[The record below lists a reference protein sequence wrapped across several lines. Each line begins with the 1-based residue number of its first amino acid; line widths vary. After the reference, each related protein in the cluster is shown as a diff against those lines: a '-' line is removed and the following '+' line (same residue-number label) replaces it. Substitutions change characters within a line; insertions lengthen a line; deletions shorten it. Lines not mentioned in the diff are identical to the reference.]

1 MSVQGWP
8 TNNQT
13 LKMPGGLAVQESSAY
28 QVRPRVGRRIG
39 RFLDTVATLH
49 FKSRPFSGRRGG
61 GGRDEQSEDSQ
72 NVGRP
77 RSSRFGRPPGP
88 PERGP
93 SKRKTLSLGGPA
105 LRCTARVFRCSVPP
119 ESGPK
124 FRKTQKLRGGFAL
137 EEASDFQARR
147 LADRSFRRLNNAGWP
162 CLEEPSEIQV
172 RGLADRNT
180 GRR

>member
-1 MSVQGWP
+1 
-8 TNNQT
+8 
-13 LKMPGGLAVQESSAY
+13 MPPFGLSEVSGAPGSAYPSSAGGPLNRDRLPTAT
-28 QVRPRVGRRIG
+28 VESRPRC
-39 RFLDTVATLH
+39 
-49 FKSRPFSGRRGG
+49 
-61 GGRDEQSEDSQ
+61 
-72 NVGRP
+72 
-77 RSSRFGRPPGP
+77 SRFGRPPGP
-88 PERGP
+88 PESGP

>member
-13 LKMPGGLAVQESSAY
+13 LKMPGGLAVQEYSAY

-39 RFLDTVATLH
+39 RFLDTAATSH

-61 GGRDEQSEDSQ
+61 GEQSEDSQ

-77 RSSRFGRPPGP
+77 RCSRFGRPPGP
-88 PERGP
+88 PESGP
-93 SKRKTLSLGGPA
+93 SKRKTLNLGGPA
-105 LRCTARVFRCSVPP
+105 LRCTARVFRCSAPP

-124 FRKTQKLRGGFAL
+124 FRKTQQLGGFAL
-137 EEASDFQARR
+137 EESSDFQARR
-147 LADRSFRRLNNAGWP
+147 LADRSFRRLNNAGWL

-172 RGLADRNT
+172 RGLAGRNT

>member
-61 GGRDEQSEDSQ
+61 GGGGRTIGRLSKCWAAPQFKIRQTARSAGEWAKQAEDS
-72 NVGRP
+72 
-77 RSSRFGRPPGP
+77 
-88 PERGP
+88 
-93 SKRKTLSLGGPA
+93 
-105 LRCTARVFRCSVPP
+105 
-119 ESGPK
+119 
-124 FRKTQKLRGGFAL
+124 
-137 EEASDFQARR
+137 
-147 LADRSFRRLNNAGWP
+147 
-162 CLEEPSEIQV
+162 
-172 RGLADRNT
+172 
-180 GRR
+180 